1 MVKKL
6 QNVREAHLL
15 AEKMMEKLND
25 KVKQS
30 SIGEEEELKS
40 ENFEIKYLEEVILA
54 DPSIK
59 YIDI

>member
-1 MVKKL
+1 M
-6 QNVREAHLL
+6 REAHLL